1 MSRVERGYEALL
13 LWAEQTGERVDGYS
27 REMYLDCDGD
37 PDTWVTELQF
47 VLEPRG

>member
-1 MSRVERGYEALL
+1 
-13 LWAEQTGERVDGYS
+13 
-27 REMYLDCDGD
+27 MYLDCDGD